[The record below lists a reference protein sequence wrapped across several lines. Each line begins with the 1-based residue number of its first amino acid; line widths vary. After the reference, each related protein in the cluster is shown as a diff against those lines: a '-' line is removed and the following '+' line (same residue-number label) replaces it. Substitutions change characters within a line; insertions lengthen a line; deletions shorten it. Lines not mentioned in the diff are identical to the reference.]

1 MGGKIRNEKYK
12 NSNEEKF
19 ALGEDEN
26 TSAHLKMFWI
36 LFTCYFCFYFTFT
49 RYTNVLNIVV
59 FMVRKGKK
67 SNAPTILYPPSFREL
82 RVWIVEKTYPV
93 KLAPNLFS
101 FSSLNQSSSLFLKC
115 CKFTCQNAS

>member
-1 MGGKIRNEKYK
+1 
-12 NSNEEKF
+12 
-19 ALGEDEN
+19 
-26 TSAHLKMFWI
+26 MFWI